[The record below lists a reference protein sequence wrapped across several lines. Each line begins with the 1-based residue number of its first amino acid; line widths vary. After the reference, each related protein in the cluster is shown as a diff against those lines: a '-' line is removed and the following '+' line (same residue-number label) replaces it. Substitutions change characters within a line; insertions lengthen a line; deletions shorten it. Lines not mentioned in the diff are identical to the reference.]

1 MIFIISMLLFY
12 ILIYCSL
19 MKGTNQ
25 QWDYP
30 NGWAPINHMIIEG
43 LRKSN
48 NPTFV
53 TFHSTK
59 NKRKK

>member
-1 MIFIISMLLFY
+1 
-12 ILIYCSL
+12 

>member
-1 MIFIISMLLFY
+1 
-12 ILIYCSL
+12 

-53 TFHSTK
+53 SSYSTK
-59 NKRKK
+59 KL